1 MFMPELSTN
10 IKTIF
15 NINIVKVK
23 KSFNKKVLLLN
34 YLIINN
40 LQTNSKTSFFKL
52 LLSKIVLIN
61 YLTTKSKSL
70 RQILKK
76 YFAESFAIL

>member
-34 YLIINN
+34 YFIINN
-40 LQTNSKTSFFKL
+40 LQTNSKTSFYKL
-52 LLSKIVLIN
+52 LLSKLLFIN

-70 RQILKK
+70 HRILKK

>member
-1 MFMPELSTN
+1 MPELSTN

-34 YLIINN
+34 YFIINN

-70 RQILKK
+70 HWILKK
-76 YFAESFAIL
+76 YFAE

>member
-1 MFMPELSTN
+1 MPELSTN
-10 IKTIF
+10 IKIIS
-15 NINIVKVK
+15 NINTVKVK

-40 LQTNSKTSFFKL
+40 LQTNSKTSFCKL
-52 LLSKIVLIN
+52 LLYKIVLIN

-70 RQILKK
+70 HRILKK
-76 YFAESFAIL
+76 YFAEPSAIL

>member
-1 MFMPELSTN
+1 MPELSTN

-34 YLIINN
+34 YLIFNN
-40 LQTNSKTSFFKL
+40 LQTNSKTSFYKL
-52 LLSKIVLIN
+52 LLSKLLFIN

>member
-1 MFMPELSTN
+1 MPELSTN

>member
-34 YLIINN
+34 YLIFNN
-40 LQTNSKTSFFKL
+40 LQTNSKTSFYKL
-52 LLSKIVLIN
+52 LLSKLLFIN